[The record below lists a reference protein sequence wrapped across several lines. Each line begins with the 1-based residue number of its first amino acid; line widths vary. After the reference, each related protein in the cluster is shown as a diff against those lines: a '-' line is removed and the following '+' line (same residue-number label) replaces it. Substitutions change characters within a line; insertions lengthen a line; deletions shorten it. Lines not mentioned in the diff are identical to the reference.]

1 MRRAF
6 APLAFALVSLLAAS
20 RAEAAPP
27 GSRFVRQL
35 TAPERIVSVESARD
49 ALYRHAPTAQGEL
62 VPVGSARVGDL
73 TVYRFRQYRFGL
85 PVYARGAAVAAHA
98 DGSVAFATANLDDT
112 LPANTTPRMDAAQAA
127 AIGAARSGRPA
138 TDADARLVVWP
149 DGAGSRLAWIVR
161 PATLLPLPYVP
172 IVVIDDE
179 TGRAVGFQNG
189 VRFKNSAKLY
199 EFNPVSSPNLI
210 DVTLPVADP
219 NVSPDNADTLSF
231 NCIDTKKTFPI
242 TYMGFSQQVHI
253 CELASMN
260 TADGADAYP
269 GEAFA
274 DDTNG
279 DFVQYAPAADDAG
292 SDPFAQLSIFYHTN
306 QAYSFFR
313 QFQPDFKLSTAKKS
327 WPLYLIANLMLPA
340 GSMSFDLV
348 KMKDPN
354 LPLEPFSNAFYS
366 GWDPNAGFN
375 DILTTVWPEIK
386 GAGLYFGQGEK
397 ADYSYD
403 GDVVYHEFSHAVVDS
418 TAALIGWWH
427 LDSQGASASPGAMN
441 EAIADFFSSAIAGDP
456 KSGEYA
462 CLDAYGP
469 GCEGIRNLEND
480 KRCPDWLTGE
490 VHADSEFFSAPMW
503 AVRAGLA
510 TADEKKTFD
519 QAMFTAL
526 NTVTSGDLGYEDM
539 ASAFVASL
547 KASSL
552 GDTVG
557 AAMETEFTKRGL
569 LPSCKRMFSW
579 AGTPISSKSESMA
592 YSFIAAGTQDLGTLG
607 ASRDYAPGLFQI
619 KVPLSA
625 GSTKVKVTLNELSTA
640 SGMPFSQGTPF
651 TPAVLVGFDQQIEFE
666 ATGKANT
673 STLVDASSKNLVWTA
688 EFDVTA
694 GASEAY
700 VMIVNKGQLSGY
712 YYNIK
717 IEETAPTTPDAG
729 PDAPAGEDA
738 AEEASVEQ
746 DSGSGEQPTTKSED
760 DGGCGCRV
768 PAQSP
773 VPGSAA
779 ALLALAGL
787 AVLRRKR

>member
-20 RAEAAPP
+20 RADAAPP

-35 TAPERIVSVESARD
+35 PLSDKIVSVESARD
-49 ALYRHAPTAQGEL
+49 ALYRHAPSAQGEL
-62 VPVGSARVGDL
+62 VPVGSSRIGDV
-73 TVYRFRQYRFGL
+73 TVYRFRQHRLGV

-98 DGSVAFATANLDDT
+98 DGSVAFATANLDT
-112 LPANTTPRMDAAQAA
+112 SLTASVAPRMDAAQAA
-127 AIGAARSGRPA
+127 ALAVARSGRPA
-138 TDADARLVVWP
+138 TDANARLVLWP
-149 DGAGSRLAWIVR
+149 DGAGARLAWIVR

-172 IVVIDDE
+172 VVIVDDA
-179 TGRAVGFQNG
+179 TGRVIGFQNA
-189 VRFKNSAKLY
+189 VRYKNAAKLY
-199 EFNPVSSPNLI
+199 QFNPVSTPTLI

-219 NVSPDNADTLSF
+219 NVSPDNADLLSF

-242 TYMGFSQQVHI
+242 SYMGFSQQVHI
-253 CELASMN
+253 CELASK
-260 TADGADAYP
+260 TSAVGADAYP

-274 DDTNG
+274 DGTNG
-279 DFVQYAPAADDAG
+279 DFVQYAPAGDDAG
-292 SDPFAQLSIFYHTN
+292 NDPFAELSIFYHAS
-306 QAYSFFR
+306 QAYTFFR
-313 QFQPDFKLSTAKKS
+313 QFQADFKLSDANKS
-327 WPLYLIANLMLPA
+327 WPLYLISNLMLPA
-340 GSMSFDLV
+340 GSMSFDLT

-354 LPLEPFSNAFYS
+354 LPLEPFSNAFYT
-366 GWDPNAGFN
+366 GWDPNGGFN

-403 GDVVYHEFSHAVVDS
+403 GDVVYHEFSHAVVDT
-418 TAALIGWWH
+418 TAGLVGWWH
-427 LDSQGASASPGAMN
+427 MDSQGASAAPGSMN
-441 EAIADFFSSAIAGDP
+441 EAIADYFSSAIAGDP

-469 GCEGIRNLEND
+469 GCDGIRNLEND
-480 KRCPDWLTGE
+480 KTCPAWLVGE

-510 TADEKKTFD
+510 SADDKKAFD
-519 QAMFTAL
+519 QALFTAL
-526 NTVTSGDLGYEDM
+526 NTVTSGDLGFEDM
-539 ASAFVASL
+539 ATAFVEAI

-552 GDTVG
+552 GATV
-557 AAMETEFTKRGL
+557 AATMETEFTKRGL
-569 LPSCKRMFSW
+569 LPSCKRMFTW
-579 AGTPISSKSESMA
+579 DGTPISSKNSNMA
-592 YSFIAAGTQDLGTLG
+592 NTFTAAGTQELGTLG
-607 ASRDYAPGLFQI
+607 ASRDWAPGLFQV

-625 GSTKVKVTLNELSTA
+625 GSSKVKVTFSELSSG

-651 TPAVLVGFDQQIEFE
+651 TPALLVGFDQQIEFD
-666 ATGKANT
+666 ASGKANT
-673 STLVDASSKNLVWTA
+673 STLVDASSKSLVWTA
-688 EFDVTA
+688 EFPVTA

-700 VMIVNKGQLSGY
+700 VMIVNKGQMGGY
-712 YYNIK
+712 YYGIK
-717 IEETAPTTPDAG
+717 IEETTSSLPEAG

-746 DSGSGEQPTTKSED
+746 DSGTEQPSTTSGDD

-768 PAQSP
+768 PAQGK

-787 AVLRRKR
+787 AALRRRR